1 MQQILVDH
9 ISKSFGD
16 TVIFRNTSL
25 TIQKGHVVGIIGAN
39 GSGKSVL
46 FKMISGLYRPDSGEI
61 YVRGERIGDRFD
73 FPPNVGVFIDAPGFI
88 QIFSG
93 FKNLRMLA
101 DIKGTTSDEAIRDAM
116 NLVGLESSCKTLVKN
131 YSLGM
136 KQKLGIAQAIME
148 SQDILLLDEPFNAL
162 DESSHRRMCNVIKE
176 LKDKSTTILLTSHN
190 MADILELCDE
200 GTQRG
205 SCALRE
211 F

>member
-73 FPPNVGVFIDAPGFI
+73 FPPNVGVFIDAPGSYRYF
-88 QIFSG
+88 Q
-93 FKNLRMLA
+93 
-101 DIKGTTSDEAIRDAM
+101 
-116 NLVGLESSCKTLVKN
+116 GLK
-131 YSLGM
+131 
-136 KQKLGIAQAIME
+136 I
-148 SQDILLLDEPFNAL
+148 
-162 DESSHRRMCNVIKE
+162 
-176 LKDKSTTILLTSHN
+176 
-190 MADILELCDE
+190 
-200 GTQRG
+200 
-205 SCALRE
+205 
-211 F
+211 

>member
-73 FPPNVGVFIDAPGFI
+73 FPLMLVFLLMPPGSYRYF
-88 QIFSG
+88 Q
-93 FKNLRMLA
+93 
-101 DIKGTTSDEAIRDAM
+101 
-116 NLVGLESSCKTLVKN
+116 GLK
-131 YSLGM
+131 
-136 KQKLGIAQAIME
+136 I
-148 SQDILLLDEPFNAL
+148 
-162 DESSHRRMCNVIKE
+162 
-176 LKDKSTTILLTSHN
+176 
-190 MADILELCDE
+190 
-200 GTQRG
+200 
-205 SCALRE
+205 
-211 F
+211 